1 MKGFSFGSY
10 YAGSG
15 PLYRMDPRAKL
26 VCGLVFLL
34 VVLAARPFAALV
46 PVLLFICAGY
56 VMSCIPVRWAVRSMA
71 PLLGI
76 VALVAVLNLFTQH
89 SGAVL
94 CQLGPLRVS
103 EGSVRT
109 AAFMAA
115 RLTLMMAGMSLITL
129 TTTTLDLTTG
139 FERLLSPLKRFGVP
153 AHELGM
159 MLGIAFGFMPQFAD
173 EIHRTID
180 AQASR
185 GARAAASPFATVRML
200 GAVSTP
206 MFASVFRHAENL
218 SLAMDARC
226 YHGEQG
232 RTRLRPLAY
241 GRIDL
246 AAGICMVA
254 LLACVITLDLIFA

>member
-1 MKGFSFGSY
+1 MRGFSFGSY
-10 YAGSG
+10 YAGKG

-26 VCGLVFLL
+26 ACGLVFLL
-34 VVLAARPFAALV
+34 LVLAARSFAALV
-46 PVLLFICAGY
+46 PALLLVCAGY
-56 VMSCIPVRWAVRSMA
+56 GLSRIPARWAVRSMA

-76 VALVAVLNLFTQH
+76 VALVSVLNLFTQH
-89 SGAVL
+89 SGAAL
-94 CQLGPLRVS
+94 FEFGPLCIS
-103 EGSVRT
+103 EGSVRVAT
-109 AAFMAA
+109 FMGV

-129 TTTTLDLTTG
+129 TTTTLDLTAG
-139 FERLLSPLKRFGVP
+139 FERLLSPLARFGVP

-173 EIHRTID
+173 EIARTID

-218 SLAMDARC
+218 SFAMDARC

-232 RTRLRPLAY
+232 RSRLHPLAY
-241 GRIDL
+241 SRIDL
-246 AAGICMVA
+246 AAGICMAV
-254 LLACVITLDLIFA
+254 LLAGVIALDILVA